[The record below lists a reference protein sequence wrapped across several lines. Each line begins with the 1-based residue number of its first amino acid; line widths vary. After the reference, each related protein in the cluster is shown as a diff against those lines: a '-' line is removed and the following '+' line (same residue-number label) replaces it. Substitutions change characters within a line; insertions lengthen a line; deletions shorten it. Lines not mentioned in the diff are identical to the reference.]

1 VLIRLIA
8 LVAAALLLAGCG
20 GDDADDAVGEATS
33 ALTETSAP
41 TETEEAA
48 ESLEDVLTEAED
60 ALEDAALT
68 LDLEEQNDS
77 GIGGTVELSPTSEG
91 RLEVEIELTGSDGGP
106 HPAHIHRGSC
116 DDLDPDPA
124 FPLEDVVDGRSETE
138 VDVTTDEL
146 TASEYAVNVHES
158 PENADTYVACAD
170 VRNQG

>member
-1 VLIRLIA
+1 MLMRVIVLA
-8 LVAAALLLAGCG
+8 AAALLAAGCG

-33 ALTETSAP
+33 ALTDTSAL

-60 ALEDAALT
+60 ALDDAALT

-77 GIGGTVELSPTSEG
+77 GITGTVELSPTSEG
-91 RLEVEIELTGSDGGP
+91 RLEVEIELNGSDGGP
-106 HPAHIHRGSC
+106 HPAHIHPGSC
-116 DDLDPDPA
+116 ADLDPTPA

-138 VDVTTDEL
+138 VDVTTSDL
-146 TASEYAVNVHES
+146 TAGEYAINVHES